1 MTAINLIT
9 IIFSVI
15 SVLTRFCGRVLHL
28 SWPSPKSHPLTPITT
43 TTLPP
48 QLLTQQPHPLAIHA
62 LSSNAGRARF
72 VTLMEDVEMAI
83 GRQAGRREPPPF
95 VLRK

>member
-28 SWPSPKSHPLTPITT
+28 SCPSPHPSHLDP
-43 TTLPP
+43 LPP
-48 QLLTQQPHPLAIHA
+48 PTQQPHPLATHA
-62 LSSNAGRARF
+62 LSSDAGRARS
-72 VTLMEDVEMAI
+72 VTLMEDAEMAI
-83 GRQAGRREPPPF
+83 RRPAGRCGPPPF